1 MEACQK
7 RNNMLMRLGNNFANA
22 GRIPRRS
29 VQAGRDEIKRYMS
42 ERAKKKKEK
51 DLKKQEAKGNKRTL
65 DSPEMFAYVDEFG
78 RIVDTPPDPTEREE
92 INLEDIQ
99 ISVPKDEDMEP
110 VDKTRRGVVTMFN
123 SDKGFGFI
131 RDTDTRDS
139 IFAHVTNMKEEV
151 SEGDKVQFEV
161 EQSHKGPSAI
171 KVTIIK

>member
-1 MEACQK
+1 MGRSQETFGKREREAK
-7 RNNMLMRLGNNFANA
+7 
-22 GRIPRRS
+22 
-29 VQAGRDEIKRYMS
+29 
-42 ERAKKKKEK
+42 RAKKKKEK
-51 DLKKQEAKGNKRTL
+51 ELKKQEAKSNKRTL

-78 RIVDTPPDPTEREE
+78 RIVDTPPDPAEREE

-99 ISVPKDEDMEP
+99 ISVPKDEDIEP

-131 RDTDTRDS
+131 RDTDTRES

-171 KVTIIK
+171 KVTIVK

>member
-1 MEACQK
+1 M
-7 RNNMLMRLGNNFANA
+7 
-22 GRIPRRS
+22 I
-29 VQAGRDEIKRYMS
+29 
-42 ERAKKKKEK
+42 
-51 DLKKQEAKGNKRTL
+51 
-65 DSPEMFAYVDEFG
+65 AYVDEFG

-151 SEGDKVQFEV
+151 SEGDKVEFEV
-161 EQSHKGPSAI
+161 EMSHKGPSAI
-171 KVTIIK
+171 KVVIVK